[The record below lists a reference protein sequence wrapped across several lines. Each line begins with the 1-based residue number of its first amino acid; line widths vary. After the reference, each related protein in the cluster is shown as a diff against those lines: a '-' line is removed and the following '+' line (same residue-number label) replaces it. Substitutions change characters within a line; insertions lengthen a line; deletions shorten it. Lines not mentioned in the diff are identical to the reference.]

1 MCVVFFSRPDSYQV
15 VHALLK
21 ASTSDLRFCL
31 FQVGGKKFEQSMKNV
46 DEFVNKLCSSLSD
59 LGFKRTVAFIDEN
72 FTAYE
77 K

>member
-21 ASTSDLRFCL
+21 ASDLWFCL